1 MDKTQRIIE
10 YILKLNDNPENPSEL
25 FQQYKDDLLNVESHE
40 AFDVFR
46 EVQKEHYSEV
56 EIISFLDKIVH
67 IFYNNLKKNQLD
79 FETTH
84 PFIKELAQENRVLEQ
99 KFSDM
104 RPLMRQLET
113 PSIKTEMISKL
124 KELKDF
130 FPHYEKKE
138 NLLFPLLESVHD
150 RYEGSAIMWALHNQV
165 KEDIDHSIM
174 LCQSETASH
183 QDIIERIS
191 QLFFNML
198 GLIQKEE
205 YILYPNAIE
214 QLTTQQLDTLLKQS
228 KEYPGVFKLKDAQ
241 IIDDE
246 HHVSFSDDLIHFP
259 TGVLRLDEVFMIFDT
274 LELDMTY
281 VDEHNKVRYFTR
293 PKDRIFPRSKAVI
306 GRDVK
311 NCHPPQSVD
320 IVMEIVDK
328 FRNNKEDKAS
338 FWIDFRGR
346 KVLIEYFALRD
357 AQNKYRGVLE
367 VSSDITEIQKIT
379 GQQRLAQYK
388 SSK

>member
-1 MDKTQRIIE
+1 
-10 YILKLNDNPENPSEL
+10 
-25 FQQYKDDLLNVESHE
+25 
-40 AFDVFR
+40 
-46 EVQKEHYSEV
+46 
-56 EIISFLDKIVH
+56 
-67 IFYNNLKKNQLD
+67 
-79 FETTH
+79 
-84 PFIKELAQENRVLEQ
+84 
-99 KFSDM
+99 
-104 RPLMRQLET
+104 
-113 PSIKTEMISKL
+113 
-124 KELKDF
+124 
-130 FPHYEKKE
+130 
-138 NLLFPLLESVHD
+138 
-150 RYEGSAIMWALHNQV
+150 
-165 KEDIDHSIM
+165 
-174 LCQSETASH
+174 
-183 QDIIERIS
+183 
-191 QLFFNML
+191 ML